1 MGIKWVFYPYVD
13 EDGYFEGEKQ
23 IGVGEGLFLADD
35 VVETPLPAGIDLTKS
50 FARWTGTEWVV
61 EAKPTTPADCVA
73 LGPVSHQSTTA
84 RCNELRKLYEE
95 LTNGTEDYRLER
107 GESLEWIVVEIPQ
120 EEKDAQ
126 AAEAAISD
134 FDSQTAALKDR
145 LATAMLQDDEQQV
158 ASLKA
163 EYKALMNGGV

>member
-1 MGIKWVFYPYVD
+1 MIEWKYFPKID
-13 EDGYFEGEKQ
+13 EDGYYCGKSQ
-23 IGVGEGLFLADD
+23 QGIGEGMHLSDD
-35 VVETPLPAGIDLTKS
+35 VVETPLPEGIDLTKS

-95 LTNGTEDYRLER
+95 LTNGTEDYRLVR

>member
-1 MGIKWVFYPYVD
+1 MEWKYFPKID
-13 EDGYFEGEKQ
+13 EDGYYCGKSQ
-23 IGVGEGLFLADD
+23 QGIGEGMHLSDD
-35 VVETPLPAGIDLTKS
+35 VVETPLPEGIDLTKS
-50 FARWTGTEWVV
+50 FARWTGAEWVV

>member
-1 MGIKWVFYPYVD
+1 MEWKDFPRID
-13 EDGYFEGEKQ
+13 EDGYF
-23 IGVGEGLFLADD
+23 IGLIPQGIGEGMFLADD
-35 VVETPLPAGIDLTKS
+35 VVETPLPEGIDLTKNYV
-50 FARWTGTEWVV
+50 RWTGSEWVV
-61 EAKPTTPADCVA
+61 EKKPTTPAECVA

-95 LTNGTEDYRLER
+95 LTKGSEDYRLER
-107 GESLEWIVVEIPQ
+107 GENLEWIVAKIPQ

-126 AAEAAISD
+126 QAEAAISD